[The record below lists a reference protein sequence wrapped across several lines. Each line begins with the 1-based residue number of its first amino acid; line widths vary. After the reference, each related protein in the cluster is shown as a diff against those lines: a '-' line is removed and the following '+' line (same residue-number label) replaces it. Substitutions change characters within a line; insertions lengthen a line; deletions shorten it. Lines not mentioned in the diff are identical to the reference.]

1 MTDRVKREQSGEP
14 DREQGRDPHGRAHPE
29 NDPIGRGL
37 TIHWDPITPMSTGGA
52 GRELTCSGQSGK
64 LARTVAPVTPA
75 LRDRRELID
84 GVIALRTADVHLVFH
99 PGPELTRLLGGARRG
114 ARATIF
120 GRPMGLRRDGRHE
133 NNDPHGRHQEVS
145 DE

>member
-1 MTDRVKREQSGEP
+1 
-14 DREQGRDPHGRAHPE
+14 
-29 NDPIGRGL
+29 
-37 TIHWDPITPMSTGGA
+37 MSTGGA

-99 PGPELTRLLGGARRG
+99 PGPELTRLLGGACAARRSSND
-114 ARATIF
+114 F